1 MFLRARVACFIAPV
15 TFSVLWP
22 GGRGRALIS
31 VPWLFHAARE
41 ACSTADTEYLSP
53 RTRSVLH
60 RAAHFFRAAAGWTR
74 EDMPTVLWRSLFRG
88 FLIFRFEKILCSIY
102 ALDARAHKVCSIVQE
117 IFSVRWSAFVR
128 YFTVAKRHLLQK
140 QSPIAPKN
148 LRGFG
153 CLNNCW
159 SVLQIRALC
168 VAG

>member
-1 MFLRARVACFIAPV
+1 MF
-15 TFSVLWP
+15 
-22 GGRGRALIS
+22 
-31 VPWLFHAARE
+31 
-41 ACSTADTEYLSP
+41 
-53 RTRSVLH
+53 H
-60 RAAHFFRAAAGWTR
+60 RAGHFFRVVAGWTR
-74 EDMPTVLWRSLFRG
+74 EDVPTVLWRSLFRG

-102 ALDARAHKVCSIVQE
+102 ALYALDARAHKVCSIVPE
-117 IFSVRWSAFVR
+117 IFSVLWSAFVR

>member
-1 MFLRARVACFIAPV
+1 MNCVPQHTKCVPSRTRSVFHRAGSFLRSVAGWTREGAYFRSAA
-15 TFSVLWP
+15 FS
-22 GGRGRALIS
+22 
-31 VPWLFHAARE
+31 
-41 ACSTADTEYLSP
+41 C

-60 RAAHFFRAAAGWTR
+60 RAGSFLRSVAGWTR

-102 ALDARAHKVCSIVQE
+102 ALYALDAGAHKVCSIVPE
-117 IFSVRWSAFVR
+117 IFSVLWSAFVR

-153 CLNNCW
+153 WLFE
-159 SVLQIRALC
+159 
-168 VAG
+168 